1 VPVADAALLAGKVA
15 VVTGGGGGI
24 GRAVSETFASH
35 GAEVVVAEI
44 DADRAVETVGAIR
57 AAGGSALAQ
66 PLDVRQRDE
75 VTSLAEATLA
85 EYGRVDVLVNNV
97 GHYLF
102 PASPFLDTDE
112 EHWDSLYAVNLRH
125 MFLCT
130 KALAPR
136 MVEQGGGG
144 SIVNV
149 STVEAFRGIPMM
161 AVYSAFKA
169 GVTQF
174 TKSLALELGNDGI
187 RVNAIAPDLTET
199 IQVPYERWVP
209 EEQRHLIPRWVPVGR
224 FGTPDDIAGVA
235 LFLASDLS
243 AFVTGTTVHADG
255 GSLAAGGWFRTE
267 RGRWTNRPLN
277 P

>member
-1 VPVADAALLAGKVA
+1 VLTSDASLLSGKVA

-24 GRAVSETFASH
+24 GRGISESFATH
-35 GAEVVVAEI
+35 GAKVVVAEV
-44 DADRAVETVGAIR
+44 DADRAADTVAAIR
-57 AAGGSALAQ
+57 TEDGDARAQ
-66 PLDVRQRDE
+66 VVDVRQRDQ
-75 VTSLAEATLA
+75 VAELTERTIA

-97 GHYLF
+97 GHYLYRGT
-102 PASPFLDTDE
+102 PFLDTDE
-112 EHWDSLYAVNLRH
+112 EQWNALYDVNLRH

-130 KALAPR
+130 KALAAK
-136 MVEQGGGG
+136 MVEHGLGG
-144 SIVNV
+144 SIINV

-174 TKSLALELGNDGI
+174 TKSLALELGNDGV
-187 RVNAIAPDLTET
+187 RVNAIAPDLTQT
-199 IQVPYERWVP
+199 IQVDYERWVP
-209 EEQRHLIPRWVPVGR
+209 AEQQHLIPTWVPIGR

-255 GSLAAGGWFRTE
+255 GSLAAGGWFRTD
-267 RGRWTNRPLN
+267 RGGWTNRPLN